1 VHVRS
6 ESPQLVSWRS
16 ARVRAVATIAGSL
29 GKVQEATWSSRSTEV
44 RASRRTTFSAARD
57 PSPRAGRSRRR
68 RHCSGRGRDVQLV
81 DSWPPALSTPGAR
94 RVRPRRQC
102 HVRAPGQRVGRPS

>member
-1 VHVRS
+1 MVPGAYRMALVTSSLTINSVVNMRS

-44 RASRRTTFSAARD
+44 RASRRTTFSAARQD
-57 PSPRAGRSRRR
+57 NCA
-68 RHCSGRGRDVQLV
+68 
-81 DSWPPALSTPGAR
+81 
-94 RVRPRRQC
+94 
-102 HVRAPGQRVGRPS
+102 